1 MAKRQFEFMK
11 RIICFSVFAFVLC
24 VFGLTANAQEVS
36 GSVPNGSLARGKS
49 VRVTVTL
56 DIPSGLHV
64 NSNRPKG
71 ENLIATVVTPT
82 GGGLRF
88 GAVRYPAGH
97 DKIFGFSKNALN
109 VYEGRVTFSFPV
121 TVPAGFKGDAAEFR
135 VAVRYQACTDEVCY
149 PPKTKRISLSARI
162 R

>member
-1 MAKRQFEFMK
+1 MK
-11 RIICFSVFAFVLC
+11 KFLYCAALIFAFGIFSHAVI
-24 VFGLTANAQEVS
+24 AQDVS
-36 GSVPNGSLARGKS
+36 ASVPNSTLARGKS

-56 DIPSGLHV
+56 DIPQGLHV

-82 GGGLRF
+82 GGNLRY

-97 DKIFGFSKNALN
+97 DKVFGFSKNALN
-109 VYEGRVTFSFPV
+109 VYEGRVTFSFAV
-121 TVPAGFKGDAAEFR
+121 TVPAGFKGDSAGFR

-149 PPKTKRISLSARI
+149 PPKTKRINLSARV

>member
-1 MAKRQFEFMK
+1 MK
-11 RIICFSVFAFVLC
+11 KFLYCASVVFVLG
-24 VFGLTANAQEVS
+24 VLGSIVSAQDVS
-36 GSVPNGSLARGKS
+36 ASVPNGTLKRGKS

-56 DIPSGLHV
+56 NIPDGLHV

-71 ENLIATVVTPT
+71 ENLIATVVTPS

-88 GAVRYPAGH
+88 GAVVYPAGH
-97 DKIFGFSKNALN
+97 DKVFGFSKNALN
-109 VYEGRVTFSFPV
+109 VYEGRVTFTFPV
-121 TVPAGFKGDAAEFR
+121 TVPSSFRGDTANFR

-149 PPKTKRISLSARI
+149 PPKTKRVNLSARV

>member
-1 MAKRQFEFMK
+1 MARS
-11 RIICFSVFAFVLC
+11 R
-24 VFGLTANAQEVS
+24 T
-36 GSVPNGSLARGKS
+36 GKS

-56 DIPSGLHV
+56 DIPQGLHV

-71 ENLIATVVTPT
+71 DNLIATVVTPT

-97 DKIFGFSKNALN
+97 DKVFGFSRNALN

-121 TVPAGFKGDAAEFR
+121 TLPANFKGNTTDFR

-149 PPKTKRISLSARI
+149 PPKTKRINMSARVL
-162 R
+162 

>member
-1 MAKRQFEFMK
+1 MK
-11 RIICFSVFAFVLC
+11 KVVSLTVFALA
-24 VFGLTANAQEVS
+24 FGIFSAAALAQEVS
-36 GSVPNGSLARGKS
+36 VSVPNGSLARGKS

-56 DIPSGLHV
+56 DIPGGLHV
-64 NSNRPKG
+64 NSNRPKD
-71 ENLIATVVTPT
+71 ENLIATVVTPS

-97 DKIFGFSKNALN
+97 DKVFGFSKNALN
-109 VYEGRVTFSFPV
+109 VYEGRVRFSFLA
-121 TVPAGFKGDAAEFR
+121 TVPAKAKGNSASFR

-149 PPKTKRISLSARI
+149 PPKTKRINVSARI

>member
-1 MAKRQFEFMK
+1 MK
-11 RIICFSVFAFVLC
+11 RSLF
-24 VFGLTANAQEVS
+24 FGALLLAIMMFGSAANAQEVS
-36 GSVPNGSLARGKS
+36 GSVPNGSLTRGKS

-56 DIPSGLHV
+56 DIPDGLHV

-97 DKIFGFSKNALN
+97 DKTFGFSRNALN
-109 VYEGRVTFSFPV
+109 VYEGRVTFSFLV
-121 TVPAGFKGDAAEFR
+121 TVPSGFKGNSADFR

-149 PPKTKRISLSARI
+149 PPKTKRINLSARV

>member
-1 MAKRQFEFMK
+1 MK
-11 RIICFSVFAFVLC
+11 KVLFCAALVF
-24 VFGLTANAQEVS
+24 VFGVFGSVVNAQEVS
-36 GSVPNGSLARGKS
+36 ASVPNGTLTRGKS

-56 DIPSGLHV
+56 DIPDGLHV
-64 NSNRPKG
+64 NSHRPKG

-82 GGGLRF
+82 GGGLRY

-97 DKIFGFSKNALN
+97 DKVFGFSKNALN

-121 TVPAGFKGDAAEFR
+121 TVPASFKGNSASFR

-149 PPKTKRISLSARI
+149 PPKTRRINLSARV

>member
-1 MAKRQFEFMK
+1 MLQFEFMK
-11 RIICFSVFAFVLC
+11 RIVCFSVFAFVLS

-56 DIPSGLHV
+56 DIPAGLHV

-88 GAVRYPAGH
+88 GSVRYPAGH
-97 DKIFGFSKNALN
+97 DKTFGFSKNALN

-121 TVPAGFKGDAAEFR
+121 TVPSNFKGDSASFR
-135 VAVRYQACTDEVCY
+135 VAIRFQACTDEVCY
-149 PPKTKRISLSARI
+149 PPKTKRINLSARI